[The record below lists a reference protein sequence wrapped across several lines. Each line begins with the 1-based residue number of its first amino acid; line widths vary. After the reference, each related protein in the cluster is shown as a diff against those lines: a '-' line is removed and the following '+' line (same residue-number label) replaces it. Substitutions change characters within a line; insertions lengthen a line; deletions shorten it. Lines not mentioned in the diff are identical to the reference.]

1 MKLKIYRTILLTLLF
16 AVVLLTIGLGVF
28 SFIDLLKK
36 PDDVLDNLVLLLCFV
51 LLIAFIILEIVNT
64 FLSFK
69 TGSVFIKSLVF
80 DDKNALNLPF
90 LVILAIIGLFSIG
103 GLVYALFIISNP
115 SPNLLLGESPLM
127 LKNLLISV
135 FSMLIADISA
145 ILLFPVLGKE

>member
-1 MKLKIYRTILLTLLF
+1 M
-16 AVVLLTIGLGVF
+16 
-28 SFIDLLKK
+28 
-36 PDDVLDNLVLLLCFV
+36 VLLLCFV

-69 TGSVFIKSLVF
+69 TGSVFIKSLVY
-80 DDKNALNLPF
+80 DNKNSLNLPF

-103 GLVYALFIISNP
+103 GLVYALYIISNP